1 MYHFQSI
8 FFSLRRSGGGHSLLP
23 TIHFLLLALLPLTA
37 TAQDTKVADQILL
50 YQRVTGGWPKNIDM
64 SVPLSDAEKAQ
75 VLAEKK
81 RTDDSTI
88 DNGATSKQLKYLAET
103 YQLTREEKYRAA
115 FLKGLQYLLSG
126 QYPNG
131 GWPQFWPNP
140 KGYQVH
146 ITYNDDAIANI
157 LFLFQRII
165 AQEPPYQGDLTTD
178 SLRQHLQESFDKGID
193 IILKTQIIVDGKPTV
208 WCQQHDHIT
217 LQPAKARA
225 YELPSF
231 CSAESVP
238 LVQLL
243 MSLPRPSPEVKK
255 AIDGAIEW
263 FKSHQL
269 PDGRWARFYDLK
281 EGKPFFC
288 DRDGIPRRS
297 INEIGDERRYGYQWY
312 NTRPNQILQKT
323 KNL

>member
-1 MYHFQSI
+1 MYHFQSL

-23 TIHFLLLALLPLTA
+23 TLHFLLLTLLPLTA

-115 FLKGLQYLLSG
+115 FLKGIQYLLSG

-243 MSLPRPSPEVKK
+243 MSLPHSSPEVKK

>member
-1 MYHFQSI
+1 MYYFQSL

-23 TIHFLLLALLPLTA
+23 TLHFLLLALLPLTA

-75 VLAEKK
+75 VLADKK

-103 YQLTREEKYRAA
+103 YQLTREEKYRTA
-115 FLKGLQYLLSG
+115 FLKGIQYLLSG

-297 INEIGDERRYGYQWY
+297 INEIGEERRYGYQWY

>member
-1 MYHFQSI
+1 MYYFQSL

-23 TIHFLLLALLPLTA
+23 TLHFLLLALLPLTA

-75 VLAEKK
+75 VLADKK

-103 YQLTREEKYRAA
+103 YQLTREEKYRTA
-115 FLKGLQYLLSG
+115 FLKGIQYLLSG

-178 SLRQHLQESFDKGID
+178 SLRQHLQKSFDKGID

-297 INEIGDERRYGYQWY
+297 INEIGEERRYGYQWY

>member
-1 MYHFQSI
+1 MYYFQSL

-23 TIHFLLLALLPLTA
+23 TLHFLLLALLPLTA

-75 VLAEKK
+75 VLADKK

-115 FLKGLQYLLSG
+115 FLKGIQYLLSG

-178 SLRQHLQESFDKGID
+178 SLRQHLQKSFDKGID

-297 INEIGDERRYGYQWY
+297 INEIGEERRYGYQWY

>member
-1 MYHFQSI
+1 MYHFQSL

-23 TIHFLLLALLPLTA
+23 TLHFLLLALLPLTA

-115 FLKGLQYLLSG
+115 FLKGIQYLLSG